1 MSNEEVNAVMV
12 HELAHAKRKHVMKIS
27 GLLLFT
33 SIIAIDLFV
42 AAATLSQTSIWPVI
56 PILAGFVVMFLGPQ
70 LVLRLQ
76 RKFELEAD
84 EIAVRTLG
92 DGRPMVS
99 ALQKLVELN
108 LVPADR
114 KSGTHPSVAKRIQRI
129 EQIMS

>member
-1 MSNEEVNAVMV
+1 MSNEEVNAVMA

-33 SIIAIDLFV
+33 SIIGLDLFV
-42 AAATLSQTSIWPVI
+42 VAATLGQNSIWPLI
-56 PILAGFVVMFLGPQ
+56 SILAGFVVLFLGPQ

-92 DGRPMVS
+92 EGRPLVS

-114 KSGTHPSVAKRIQRI
+114 KSGTHPSIAKRIKRI
-129 EQIMS
+129 EQITS